1 MKRSKVLRNCSNYIC
16 QTGRQ
21 ISREKDGHWGVN
33 WLFLWKKMELD
44 LLVSLYAELNL
55 KNVKRKNF
63 KTPKKT
69 FYLGLEKDFLMG
81 HRKLK
86 P

>member
-1 MKRSKVLRNCSNYIC
+1 V
-16 QTGRQ
+16 G
-21 ISREKDGHWGVN
+21 
-33 WLFLWKKMELD
+33 KKMKLD
-44 LLVSLYAELNL
+44 PPVSLYAEVYL
-55 KNVKRKNF
+55 KNIKRQNF

-69 FYLGLEKDFLMG
+69 FYLGIEKDFLIG

>member
-1 MKRSKVLRNCSNYIC
+1 MVIF
-16 QTGRQ
+16 
-21 ISREKDGHWGVN
+21 E
-33 WLFLWKKMELD
+33 KMELD
-44 LLVSLYAELNL
+44 PLVSLYAELNL

>member
-1 MKRSKVLRNCSNYIC
+1 MVIFV
-16 QTGRQ
+16 G
-21 ISREKDGHWGVN
+21 
-33 WLFLWKKMELD
+33 KKMKLD
-44 LLVSLYAELNL
+44 PPVSLYAEVHL
-55 KNVKRKNF
+55 KNIKRQNF

-69 FYLGLEKDFLMG
+69 FYLGIEKDFLMG

>member
-1 MKRSKVLRNCSNYIC
+1 
-16 QTGRQ
+16 
-21 ISREKDGHWGVN
+21 
-33 WLFLWKKMELD
+33 MELD
-44 LLVSLYAELNL
+44 PLVSLYAELNL

>member
-1 MKRSKVLRNCSNYIC
+1 MVTRGLIGCFCEKMK
-16 QTGRQ
+16 
-21 ISREKDGHWGVN
+21 
-33 WLFLWKKMELD
+33 LD
-44 LLVSLYAELNL
+44 PPVSLYAEVNL
-55 KNVKRKNF
+55 KNIKGQNF

-69 FYLGLEKDFLMG
+69 FYFGIERDFLMG